1 MLSELLWCLKLKK
14 IWWDLI
20 KLASLAFGLKF
31 EIVDKLK
38 FWYGIR
44 YVYPFENNLSSFLL
58 KTFRC
63 KCAKVYLYFEEVRK
77 REFLKSCT

>member
-1 MLSELLWCLKLKK
+1 MLLRIVDICNSVFISVFIMLSELLWCLKLKK

-63 KCAKVYLYFEEVRK
+63 KCA
-77 REFLKSCT
+77 